1 MSEFSDLIGDLL
13 NPAVLSAFADEAIY
27 SPRTGDSYAITLAFN
42 SGEAVQQTTGAYATA
57 WAPVSSFTGG
67 EPMKGDTLQYDSV
80 TYRVDEVERDSQNGR
95 LLKLSIRNLSS

>member
-1 MSEFSDLIGDLL
+1 MSDFSDIFA
-13 NPAVLSAFADEAIY
+13 PAQVQIQSTFGDEAIY
-27 SPRTGDSYAITLAFN
+27 SPRTGDSYTITLVFA

-67 EPMKGDTLQYDSV
+67 EPMKGDTLQLDSI

-95 LLKLSIRNLSS
+95 LLKLSVRNLSS